1 MKKDYERLSFYFMKG
16 NIEIL
21 KYLENN
27 SPIQFKDIRNLTN
40 PKTKKKFSSRT
51 VSLRLK
57 ELEESG
63 DVTNEIILSKNKKKS
78 IGYTIT
84 DKGKK
89 SLEILRETQAKFE
102 KLEK

>member
-40 PKTKKKFSSRT
+40 PKTNKKFSNFARF
-51 VSLRLK
+51 LL
-57 ELEESG
+57 
-63 DVTNEIILSKNKKKS
+63 IHIL
-78 IGYTIT
+78 
-84 DKGKK
+84 
-89 SLEILRETQAKFE
+89 
-102 KLEK
+102 